1 MKNLKR
7 AALIGGAY
15 LCLAGN
21 GMAFDITMFSHSM
34 LFNQKTVKFNVQQ
47 DGKDLKCNGEAVVGS
62 PNDKGYCMVN
72 LTEETELKINV
83 TSSGGVIICDKS
95 FTYKPNKDIFVT
107 LYSNKD
113 LCSIG
118 TVK

>member
-95 FTYKPNKDIFVT
+95 FTYKPNKNIFVT